1 MKNIYK
7 HKVVSSREGQ
17 FFNCDDLDEKTEL
30 VKFSAWLEAK
40 ELRYESPVF
49 IPSYVNGE
57 PLDAAIEFVMGLQ
70 KGKGTIRVFLAAD
83 GPKETRV
90 LKQFDVKFPFSF
102 PNSGDVSQKV
112 DEGALEIERGWFET
126 MFGFDKLRKEI
137 LDRLDATYKQETLQS
152 SQTKKVDIPEVS
164 APDTKESR
172 DEILLK
178 TIDGHMLKQQKNMPL
193 LLASLTLINS
203 KISDD
208 HRECARILNAIL
220 FASDSLFEDV
230 DFPFSHDKTLTSKVV
245 TIFQNA
251 LCGKGEKH
259 FDLLNKAFIDGEAS
273 YEIAKIMAVGSLNMI
288 NDLMIKVRVIDS
300 RNVAKSDYVK
310 MEKRIQDS
318 LSVYF
323 EGQYNELHGD
333 LINESLDDSAIG
345 GSWVVLPPNGG
356 LRTIASGD
364 SLAELGSVANGNT
377 SVKLEFPERG
387 GNRSQVRR
395 NLSPQ
400 PKTVFGL
407 KVYETEKRRRHR
419 ARGVEC
425 VYVMALLANGI
436 SVTYN
441 GIELPSLFDETIKF
455 EALPMPLFTYFRIL
469 KSSFKILGQF
479 NDLISSS
486 REENE
491 EYNKHRRGDLFS
503 RNKLVSRDAG
513 ISRIINDLD
522 GSISE
527 LLDIKK
533 EFLVHYQGRISAAV
547 SKGHDPKTI
556 EPFNYDFKL
565 TRETNELLK
574 KIVKG
579 GPKTDED
586 VEAYMRKEYDEF
598 CKAIDD
604 LFAWIS
610 GYTLSEIII
619 LNGRNAQITTVG
631 NDEDKSGHKTDGM

>member
-57 PLDAAIEFVMGLQ
+57 LLDAAIKFVMGLQ

-112 DEGALEIERGWFET
+112 DEVALKIERGWFET

-164 APDTKESR
+164 APDTKESG

-230 DFPFSHDKTLTSKVV
+230 DFPFSHDKTLTRKVV

-251 LCGKGEKH
+251 FCGKGEKH

-288 NDLMIKVRVIDS
+288 NDLMIKVMVIDS
-300 RNVAKSDYVK
+300 RNVDKSDYVK
-310 MEKRIQDS
+310 MEKRIHDS

-377 SVKLEFPERG
+377 SVKSEFPERG

-395 NLSPQ
+395 NSSPQ

-455 EALPMPLFTYFRIL
+455 EALPMPLFTYFKIL
-469 KSSFKILGQF
+469 KSGFKILGQF

-527 LLDIKK
+527 LLGIKK
-533 EFLVHYQGRISAAV
+533 EFLVHYQDHISAAV
-547 SKGHDPKTI
+547 SKGHDRKTI

-598 CKAIDD
+598 CKAIDA